1 MLTNPHHESWLH
13 KANKSHGP
21 SFMFGEIRAVGVRR
35 QRLMERLELALS
47 LGVRLFDQGPDAT
60 PNSLLNNNITLL

>member
-1 MLTNPHHESWLH
+1 
-13 KANKSHGP
+13 
-21 SFMFGEIRAVGVRR
+21 MFGEIRAVGVRR